1 MACVT
6 LRYKGQV
13 ILELNNLG
21 SKTLKTAGKY
31 CEADIELDYIN
42 YCPRSE
48 QETQFDIGAFFDR
61 WIPRGGAQ
69 SGQPT
74 ELTALHTDVT
84 HGYVSNGTWRLY
96 EPETCYSDIYPVE
109 ANKAYLIKLG
119 TAVGNRFRVMF
130 STTDVSQATSNVSG
144 ISIAGNDGPSAYESC
159 FFQAAQNGYITIQ
172 KTSASETGIKT
183 FVYEEEMI

>member
-69 SGQPT
+69 SG
-74 ELTALHTDVT
+74 
-84 HGYVSNGTWRLY
+84 
-96 EPETCYSDIYPVE
+96 
-109 ANKAYLIKLG
+109 
-119 TAVGNRFRVMF
+119 
-130 STTDVSQATSNVSG
+130 
-144 ISIAGNDGPSAYESC
+144 
-159 FFQAAQNGYITIQ
+159 
-172 KTSASETGIKT
+172 
-183 FVYEEEMI
+183 